1 MEASGL
7 KLISTTI
14 KEASVHMRYADHADA
29 AVATAWLEFQIPLV
43 TERRQDGKPPLLAE
57 VQVAA
62 LLYARGVI
70 GEGTLALELL
80 ADRNSR

>member
-1 MEASGL
+1 METSGL

-14 KEASVHMRYADHADA
+14 KEATVQMRYADHANPA
-29 AVATAWLEFQIPLV
+29 LATAWLEFQIPFEV
-43 TERRQDGKPPLLAE
+43 TQRQDDKPPLLAE

-62 LLYARGVI
+62 LLYARGI
-70 GEGTLALELL
+70 IAAETRALEPL